1 MAAHLSHGV
10 RHGGHLRRLALHL
23 PSERNGITW
32 DPAAVYVGA
41 ASHDGGPHPIRDPGA
56 GPAQGHGAFGR
67 QWVEPAAQA
76 ADAHGVIRCVGKVG
90 GASGGVGS
98 IQGLDVLHGQGLP

>member
-10 RHGGHLRRLALHL
+10 RHGGHLQRLALHL
-23 PSERNGITW
+23 PSERNGIT
-32 DPAAVYVGA
+32 VYVGA

-56 GPAQGHGAFGR
+56 GPAQGHGAFGL

-76 ADAHGVIRCVGKVG
+76 ADAHVVVGCVGKVG
-90 GASGGVGS
+90 GASGGVGGV
-98 IQGLDVLHGQGLP
+98 QGLNVLHGQGLP